1 MIELMTASSNVAPFE
16 EIISTVNQCV
26 CALNAIEA
34 GKQSAPPC
42 NTASPKLPTLEECIK
57 NVSPTF
63 AIPALKG
70 AFIAG
75 VSNTHDY
82 IRRQLRAGG

>member
-42 NTASPKLPTLEECIK
+42 NTGSPKLPPCEKCGHVFGQSFYKKT
-57 NVSPTF
+57 
-63 AIPALKG
+63 KG
-70 AFIAG
+70 YVFCPYCG
-75 VSNTHDY
+75 
-82 IRRQLRAGG
+82 RQLRAGA